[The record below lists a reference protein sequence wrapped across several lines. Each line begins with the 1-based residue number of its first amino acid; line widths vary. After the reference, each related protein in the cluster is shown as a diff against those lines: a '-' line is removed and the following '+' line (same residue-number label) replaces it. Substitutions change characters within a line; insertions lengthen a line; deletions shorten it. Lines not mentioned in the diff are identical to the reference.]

1 MTYPTS
7 SPVSAGQPTASSHY
21 NTLRADA
28 LYLGQLE
35 RDSTSLGAL
44 LQRYES
50 GLCLEYLAVN
60 RLRVP
65 ASAAAP
71 VSLAVNGCMLQAAE
85 NIDLPGGAAPT
96 GPAAVWYVFAVQSAG
111 SSSFT
116 IDCNTSPGESSSR
129 RRIGS
134 FYWDGSTIQRGSI
147 RTEAGDA
154 LRSLL
159 PYADPLTCQGRLTL
173 ASGSPVP
180 PADVSAAGTLYFSP
194 YRGSQVSLYTPLGW
208 RLRSFSE
215 VSLSLSSLASS
226 TNYDVFLY
234 DLDGALTLQAA
245 AWTADTT
252 RAAALAWQDGVPVQ
266 TGAPERRY
274 LGTIR
279 TSAAGQ
285 GEDSALRR
293 FVWNFTNRRV
303 RSLRVAEQADLW
315 TYNVR
320 TLRPF
325 NNSTANRVEFV
336 LGLLEDAVQLNFCA
350 FAKAASAA
358 NFGIG
363 IGLDSITADDP
374 LVVKNAGGST
384 TGDGLS
390 AVYSGLPG
398 QVGYHYL
405 QLLEIAA
412 SAVTTTY
419 YGNRDLELEQSGASG
434 FVMA

>member
-65 ASAAAP
+65 ASSAAP
-71 VSLAVNGCMLQAAE
+71 VSLTVNGCMLQAAA

-134 FYWDGSTIQRGSI
+134 FYWDGSAIQRGSI
-147 RTEAGDA
+147 RTETAGF

-159 PYADPLTCQGRLTL
+159 PYTDPLTCQCRLTL

-180 PADVSAAGTLYFSP
+180 SADVTAAGTLYFTP

-208 RLRSFSE
+208 RLHSFSE
-215 VSLSLSSLASS
+215 VSLSLSSLGGG
-226 TNYDVFLY
+226 TNYDIFLY
-234 DLDGALTLQAA
+234 DLEGGLTLQAVS
-245 AWTADTT
+245 WTADTT

-266 TGAPERRY
+266 TSAPEKRY

-285 GEDSALRR
+285 CEDSMLRR
-293 FVWNFTNRRV
+293 FVWNYCSRRV
-303 RSLRVAEQADLW
+303 RSLRVAEQTDLW

-320 TLRPF
+320 ALRPF

-350 FAKAASAA
+350 FAKAASAS

-363 IGLDSITADDP
+363 IGLDSTTADDP

-384 TGDGLS
+384 TGDGLN

-398 QVGYHYL
+398 QAGYHYL

>member
-21 NTLRADA
+21 NTLRADV

-35 RDSTSLGAL
+35 RDSASLSAL

-50 GLCLEYLAVN
+50 GLRLEYLAVN

-71 VSLAVNGCMLQAAE
+71 VSIMVNGCMLLAVD
-85 NIDLPGGAAPT
+85 NIDLPGGAVPA
-96 GPAAVWYVFAVQSAG
+96 GPAAAWYVFAVQSEG

-134 FYWDGSTIQRGSI
+134 FYWDGGSIQRGSI

-159 PYADPLTCQGRLTL
+159 PYTDPLTCQGRLTL
-173 ASGSPVP
+173 ASGNPVTS
-180 PADVSAAGTLYFSP
+180 ADVTAAGTLYFSP
-194 YRGSQVSLYTPLGW
+194 YRGSQAALYTPLGW
-208 RLRSFSE
+208 RLHSFSG
-215 VSLSLSSLASS
+215 VSLSLSALAGG
-226 TNYDVFLY
+226 TNFDIFLY
-234 DLDGALTLQAA
+234 DLDGTLTLQAVS
-245 AWTADTT
+245 WTADTT

-266 TGAPERRY
+266 SGAPERRY

-285 GEDSALRR
+285 CEDSMLRR
-293 FVWNFTNRRV
+293 FVWNYQNRRV
-303 RSLRVAEQADLW
+303 RSLRVDEQADLW

-320 TLRPF
+320 ALRPF

-350 FAKAASAA
+350 FAKAASAS

-363 IGLDSITADDP
+363 IGLDSTAADDP

-384 TGDGLS
+384 TGDGLT

-398 QVGYHYL
+398 QAGYHYL
-405 QLLEIAA
+405 QLLEIGA
-412 SAVTTTY
+412 SGVTTTY
-419 YGNRDLELEQSGASG
+419 YGNRGLELEQSGAAG